1 MKLPHRLVQYVQ
13 EAEHHLHLLDV
24 RLRQQRFEGFWG
36 AFVVRE
42 VMPYLAVHRRLDLA
56 PRIDLLTEPADV
68 RGGDVA
74 FFLRR
79 TRQPVREQ

>member
-1 MKLPHRLVQYVQ
+1 
-13 EAEHHLHLLDV
+13 
-24 RLRQQRFEGFWG
+24 
-36 AFVVRE
+36 VRE